1 MTEDLFSQ
9 RPRTLRGNKRIKRL
23 SGPPAW
29 RMMRQGKASPRETNQ
44 TIVWHSQT
52 FSTVKPGE
60 QEKRWKNSGWSYHLQ
75 NHVGMVSKD
84 LITGME
90 HNFLKTKRKEE
101 EKEKREKRKERR
113 KEGKKRKRRRGK
125 HKWSDPKGAFL
136 QNSLLLYISPVLE
149 KKSWAYGRDSEK
161 AREHTA
167 CSTSLSFSNLSS
179 HLRKKT

>member
-75 NHVGMVSKD
+75 NHVGMVSED
-84 LITGME
+84 LIIGME
-90 HNFLKTKRKEE
+90 LNFLKTKRK
-101 EKEKREKRKERR
+101 KERIKKKK
-113 KEGKKRKRRRGK
+113 KEGKKKERKKERKERDQGGK
-125 HKWSDPKGAFL
+125 NASSQDQKQLFCKILCCYVWTPM
-136 QNSLLLYISPVLE
+136 LE
-149 KKSWAYGRDSEK
+149 KNRK
-161 AREHTA
+161 A
-167 CSTSLSFSNLSS
+167 STRWGERGTQFI
-179 HLRKKT
+179 RPA

>member
-75 NHVGMVSKD
+75 NHVGMVSED
-84 LITGME
+84 LIIGME
-90 HNFLKTKRKEE
+90 LNFLKTKRKRGG
-101 EKEKREKRKERR
+101 KRERKEREEKGGR
-113 KEGKKRKRRRGK
+113 RKRRERRREKWETRRRAKHCWSAPEATFPHIKPSVVMYEPLHWRRWEKQAHDRGTERA
-125 HKWSDPKGAFL
+125 HGL
-136 QNSLLLYISPVLE
+136 Q
-149 KKSWAYGRDSEK
+149 
-161 AREHTA
+161 H
-167 CSTSLSFSNLSS
+167 
-179 HLRKKT
+179 

>member
-60 QEKRWKNSGWSYHLQ
+60 REKRWKNSGWSYHLQ

-84 LITGME
+84 LIIGME
-90 HNFLKTKRKEE
+90 LNFLKTKRKGGGGGR
-101 EKEKREKRKERR
+101 KGKKRERR
-113 KEGKKRKRRRGK
+113 KRRERKKKRERRREKWETRRRGK
-125 HKWSDPKGAFL
+125 HYWSDPELF
-136 QNSLLLYISPVLE
+136 
-149 KKSWAYGRDSEK
+149 
-161 AREHTA
+161 HT
-167 CSTSLSFSNLSS
+167 
-179 HLRKKT
+179 

>member
-75 NHVGMVSKD
+75 NHVGMVSED
-84 LITGME
+84 LIIGME
-90 HNFLKTKRKEE
+90 LNFLKTKRKKERIKKKKKKGRKRRE
-101 EKEKREKRKERR
+101 RRNEKRET
-113 KEGKKRKRRRGK
+113 KEGKTLAVRTRSNFSAKSSVVMYEPLCWKRT
-125 HKWSDPKGAFL
+125 
-136 QNSLLLYISPVLE
+136 E
-149 KKSWAYGRDSEK
+149 KQVHDGERE
-161 AREHTA
+161 AR
-167 CSTSLSFSNLSS
+167 NL
-179 HLRKKT
+179 